1 MGHLLYE
8 IRLSLGRLAYRRGRL
23 PGLLLLPAAVVL
35 WGVLLPPD
43 TLEQPLEVGLCPP
56 QRPSQAAQALCE
68 VLCRDTGG
76 SVRFVLSDPDT
87 ARDRVAGGV
96 WDCAF
101 VLEEDFDRR
110 LERGRSPVRLIVS
123 QGSLIAGLARE
134 AVAAALI
141 QVSTPRLAGEYLEDS
156 GLMPDGWEAARQ
168 VEAILRNDSPMEVLR
183 VDAGGWEPA
192 TLAQS
197 TAAPLLRGLA
207 GLLLLCHGLLTA
219 AALRRFQQG
228 DWYRRKVSVAGP
240 PRLLAGFL
248 SAQVLLPLC
257 AGALALAAGTLLLP
271 GLKGLGW
278 ELACLAL
285 FQLALI
291 PLALLLSRLPGVE
304 TMTGV
309 CLPYVVIACL
319 LLCPV
324 LFDAGRLVPQL
335 YPLTRAIPLTWYL
348 TAADGSPLLLAVGC
362 AGLWGAALLGVA
374 IHVISERKKKPCS
387 VTDAAH
393 P

>member
-8 IRLSLGRLAYRRGRL
+8 IRLSLGRLIGRRGLL

-56 QRPSQAAQALCE
+56 RQPSQTAQALCQA
-68 VLCRDTGG
+68 LCRDTGG
-76 SVRFVLSDPDT
+76 SVRFVVSDPDT

-101 VLEEDFDRR
+101 LLEEDFDRR
-110 LERGRSPVRLIVS
+110 LEEGRAPVELIVS

-141 QVSTPRLAGEYLEDS
+141 QVSTPRLAGEYLAGS
-156 GLMPDGWEAARQ
+156 GLMDDQEQAARQ

-183 VDAGGWEPA
+183 VDGGASEPA

-197 TAAPLLRGLA
+197 TAAPLVRGLT

-219 AALRRFQQG
+219 AALRRFRRG
-228 DWYRRKVSVAGP
+228 EWYRRAVSVAGA
-240 PRLLAGFL
+240 PRLLVSVLA
-248 SAQVLLPLC
+248 ARVLLPLC
-257 AGALALAAGTLLLP
+257 AGALALAAGGLLLP

-304 TMTGV
+304 TLTGV
-309 CLPYVVIACL
+309 CLPYVVVACL

-335 YPLTRAIPLTWYL
+335 YPLTRALPLTWYL
-348 TAADGSPLLLAVGC
+348 TAADGAPLLLAAGC
-362 AGLWGAALLGVA
+362 AGLWGAALLAGGV
-374 IHVISERKKKPCS
+374 HVLLERKRLSCFA
-387 VTDAAH
+387 TDAAH

>member
-8 IRLSLGRLAYRRGRL
+8 IRLSLGRLACRRGRL

-219 AALRRFQQG
+219 AALRRFRRG
-228 DWYRRKVSVAGP
+228 DWYRRAVSVAGP

-257 AGALALAAGTLLLP
+257 AGA
-271 GLKGLGW
+271 
-278 ELACLAL
+278 
-285 FQLALI
+285 
-291 PLALLLSRLPGVE
+291 LALLLSRLPGVE